1 MTVAREGGVRADRT
15 RGRTVAIREVEA
27 EVIAAIREVEAV
39 PRVDADAIVHEVVH
53 EVEAEAIA
61 DGAEGVTRRRAR
73 VQDRRNE
80 VDTIAI
86 AIKRRAV

>member
-1 MTVAREGGVRADRT
+1 MTVAREGGVRVDRT

-27 EVIAAIREVEAV
+27 VR
-39 PRVDADAIVHEVVH
+39 RVDADAIVHEVVH